1 MIKSITVTNHLN
13 ESIKLELGFPERS
26 GFLIQEISGLGPVKA
41 DINVSEL
48 SSIDGSIYNSAR
60 LPSRNIVF
68 NLVLLESPTIEDTRQ
83 KSYKYFPVKKRVRL
97 LIETTNRTAEIFGY
111 VESNEPIIFSRQETT
126 QISIVCP
133 NPYFYSAGPKGKQ
146 ITGFSGFEKVF
157 SFPFSNEAEFFYK
170 YLRDSDSELILDSS
184 GNPIQSTVYDYL
196 WDKLLIMGNILKN
209 QIQTVLYEGDS
220 EIGFNIE
227 IHSVGTAEHV
237 RIYNVDT
244 LENMKIDTDKLI
256 ALTGQP
262 IIMGDSIFISTIK
275 GDKSIQLLREGVYYN
290 IINCLDRDATWMFL
304 RKGDNVFAFDAEEG
318 GVNLYLRIINQVIYQ
333 GI

>member
-48 SSIDGSIYNSAR
+48 SSVDGSIYNSAR

-111 VESNEPIIFSRQETT
+111 VESNEPIIFSKQETT

-133 NPYFYSAGPKGKQ
+133 NPYFYSAGPKSKQ
-146 ITGFSGFEKVF
+146 ITSFTGSEKVF
-157 SFPFSNEAEFFYK
+157 SFPFSNEA
-170 YLRDSDSELILDSS
+170 LS
-184 GNPIQSTVYDYL
+184 
-196 WDKLLIMGNILKN
+196 DKLLVMGNLLKN
-209 QIQTVLYEGDS
+209 QIQTIFYEGDS

-318 GVNLYLRIINQVIYQ
+318 GANLFFRIINQVIYQ

>member
-68 NLVLLESPTIEDTRQ
+68 KMVLLESPTIEDTRQ
-83 KSYKYFPVKKRVRL
+83 KSYKYFPIKKRVRL

-133 NPYFYSAGPKGKQ
+133 NPYFYSEGKQ
-146 ITGFSGFEKVF
+146 ITTFTGFEKLF
-157 SFPFSNEAEFFYK
+157 SFPFSNES
-170 YLRDSDSELILDSS
+170 LS
-184 GNPIQSTVYDYL
+184 
-196 WDKLLIMGNILKN
+196 DKLLIMGNILKN
-209 QIQTVLYEGDS
+209 QMQTVLYEGDS

-227 IHSVGTAEHV
+227 IHAVGTAKNV
-237 RIYNVDT
+237 MIYNVNT

-318 GVNLYLRIINQVIYQ
+318 GANLYFRIINQVIYQ

>member
-68 NLVLLESPTIEDTRQ
+68 KLVLLESPTIEDTRQ
-83 KSYKYFPVKKRVRL
+83 KSYKYFPIKKRVRL

-133 NPYFYSAGPKGKQ
+133 NPYFYSEGKQ
-146 ITGFSGFEKVF
+146 ITSFTGFEKVF
-157 SFPFSNEAEFFYK
+157 SFPFSNES
-170 YLRDSDSELILDSS
+170 LS
-184 GNPIQSTVYDYL
+184 
-196 WDKLLIMGNILKN
+196 DKLLIMGNILKN
-209 QIQTVLYEGDS
+209 QMQTVLYEGDS

-227 IHSVGTAEHV
+227 IHAIGTAKHV
-237 RIYNVDT
+237 MLYNVNT

-318 GVNLYLRIINQVIYQ
+318 GANLYFRIINQVIYQ

>member
-48 SSIDGSIYNSAR
+48 SSVDGSIYNSAR

-68 NLVLLESPTIEDTRQ
+68 KLVLLESPTIEDTRQ
-83 KSYKYFPVKKRVRL
+83 KSYKYFPIKKRVRL
-97 LIETTNRTAEIFGY
+97 LIETTNRTVEIFGY

-133 NPYFYSAGPKGKQ
+133 NPYFYSEGKQ
-146 ITGFSGFEKVF
+146 ITTFTGFEKVF
-157 SFPFSNEAEFFYK
+157 SFPFSNES
-170 YLRDSDSELILDSS
+170 LS
-184 GNPIQSTVYDYL
+184 
-196 WDKLLIMGNILKN
+196 DKLLIMGNIIKN

-227 IHSVGTAEHV
+227 IHAVGTAKHV
-237 RIYNVDT
+237 MIYNTNT

-318 GVNLYLRIINQVIYQ
+318 GANLYFRIINQVIYQ

>member
-48 SSIDGSIYNSAR
+48 SSLDGSIYNSAR

-146 ITGFSGFEKVF
+146 ITSFTGFEKAF
-157 SFPFSNEAEFFYK
+157 SFPFSNEA
-170 YLRDSDSELILDSS
+170 LS
-184 GNPIQSTVYDYL
+184 
-196 WDKLLIMGNILKN
+196 DKLLIMGNLLKN
-209 QIQTVLYEGDS
+209 QLQTVLYEGDS

-304 RKGDNVFAFDAEEG
+304 RKGDNIFAFDAEEG
-318 GVNLYLRIINQVIYQ
+318 GGNLYFRIINQVIYQ

>member
-68 NLVLLESPTIEDTRQ
+68 KMVLLESPTIEDTRQ
-83 KSYKYFPVKKRVRL
+83 KSYKYFPIKKRVRL

-133 NPYFYSAGPKGKQ
+133 NPYFYSEGKQ
-146 ITGFSGFEKVF
+146 ITTFTGIEKVF
-157 SFPFSNEAEFFYK
+157 SFPFSNES
-170 YLRDSDSELILDSS
+170 LS
-184 GNPIQSTVYDYL
+184 
-196 WDKLLIMGNILKN
+196 DKLLIMGNILKN

-227 IHSVGTAEHV
+227 IHAVGTAKHV
-237 RIYNVDT
+237 MIYNVNT

-318 GVNLYLRIINQVIYQ
+318 GADLYFRIINQVIYQ

>member
-68 NLVLLESPTIEDTRQ
+68 KLVLLESPTIEDTRQ
-83 KSYKYFPVKKRVRL
+83 KSYKYFPIKKRVRL

-111 VESNEPIIFSRQETT
+111 VESNEPIIFSSQETT

-133 NPYFYSAGPKGKQ
+133 NPYFYSEGKK
-146 ITGFSGFEKVF
+146 ITTFTGIEKVF
-157 SFPFSNEAEFFYK
+157 SFPFSNES
-170 YLRDSDSELILDSS
+170 LS
-184 GNPIQSTVYDYL
+184 
-196 WDKLLIMGNILKN
+196 DKLLIIGNILKN

-227 IHSVGTAEHV
+227 IHAVGTAKHV
-237 RIYNVDT
+237 MIYNVNT

-304 RKGDNVFAFDAEEG
+304 RKGDNVFAFNAEEG
-318 GVNLYLRIINQVIYQ
+318 GANLYFRIINQVIYQ

>member
-68 NLVLLESPTIEDTRQ
+68 KLVLLESPTIEDTRQ
-83 KSYKYFPVKKRVRL
+83 KSYKYFPIKKRVRL

-133 NPYFYSAGPKGKQ
+133 NPYFYSEGKQ
-146 ITGFSGFEKVF
+146 ITTFTGFERVF
-157 SFPFSNEAEFFYK
+157 SFPFSNES
-170 YLRDSDSELILDSS
+170 LS
-184 GNPIQSTVYDYL
+184 
-196 WDKLLIMGNILKN
+196 DKLLIMGNILKN
-209 QIQTVLYEGDS
+209 QMQTVLYEGDS

-227 IHSVGTAEHV
+227 IHAVGTAKNV
-237 RIYNVDT
+237 MIYNVNT

-304 RKGDNVFAFDAEEG
+304 RKGDNVFSFDAEEG
-318 GVNLYLRIINQVIYQ
+318 GANLYFRIINQVIYQ

>member
-48 SSIDGSIYNSAR
+48 SNIDGSIYNSAR

-68 NLVLLESPTIEDTRQ
+68 KLVLLESPTIEDIRQ
-83 KSYKYFPVKKRVRL
+83 KSYKYFPIKKRVRL

-133 NPYFYSAGPKGKQ
+133 NPYFYSEGKQ
-146 ITGFSGFEKVF
+146 ITTFTGFEKVF
-157 SFPFSNEAEFFYK
+157 SFPFSNES
-170 YLRDSDSELILDSS
+170 LS
-184 GNPIQSTVYDYL
+184 
-196 WDKLLIMGNILKN
+196 DKLLIMGNIIKN

-227 IHSVGTAEHV
+227 IHAVGTAKHV
-237 RIYNVDT
+237 MIYNVNT

-275 GDKSIQLLREGVYYN
+275 GNKSIQLLREGVYYN

-318 GVNLYLRIINQVIYQ
+318 GANLYFRIINQVIYQ

>member
-1 MIKSITVTNHLN
+1 
-13 ESIKLELGFPERS
+13 
-26 GFLIQEISGLGPVKA
+26 
-41 DINVSEL
+41 
-48 SSIDGSIYNSAR
+48 
-60 LPSRNIVF
+60 
-68 NLVLLESPTIEDTRQ
+68 
-83 KSYKYFPVKKRVRL
+83 
-97 LIETTNRTAEIFGY
+97 
-111 VESNEPIIFSRQETT
+111 
-126 QISIVCP
+126 VCP

-146 ITGFSGFEKVF
+146 ITSFTGFEKVF
-157 SFPFSNEAEFFYK
+157 SFPFSNES
-170 YLRDSDSELILDSS
+170 LS
-184 GNPIQSTVYDYL
+184 
-196 WDKLLIMGNILKN
+196 DKLLIIGNILKN

-227 IHSVGTAEHV
+227 IHAVGTAKHV
-237 RIYNVDT
+237 MIYNVNT

-318 GVNLYLRIINQVIYQ
+318 GSNLFFRIINQVIYQ

>member
-68 NLVLLESPTIEDTRQ
+68 KLVLLESPTIEDTRQ
-83 KSYKYFPVKKRVRL
+83 KSYKFFPIKKRVRL

-111 VESNEPIIFSRQETT
+111 VESNEPIIFSKQETT

-133 NPYFYSAGPKGKQ
+133 NPYFYSEGKQ
-146 ITGFSGFEKVF
+146 ITTFTGIEKVF
-157 SFPFSNEAEFFYK
+157 SFPFSNES
-170 YLRDSDSELILDSS
+170 LS
-184 GNPIQSTVYDYL
+184 
-196 WDKLLIMGNILKN
+196 DKLLIMGNILKN

-227 IHSVGTAEHV
+227 IHAVGTAKHV
-237 RIYNVDT
+237 MIYNMNT

-318 GVNLYLRIINQVIYQ
+318 GANLYFRIINQVIYQ

>member
-13 ESIKLELGFPERS
+13 ESLKLELGFPERS

-48 SSIDGSIYNSAR
+48 SSVDGSIYNSAR

-68 NLVLLESPTIEDTRQ
+68 KLALLESPTIEDTRQ

-133 NPYFYSAGPKGKQ
+133 NPYFYSEGKQ
-146 ITGFSGFEKVF
+146 ITTFTGFEKVF
-157 SFPFSNEAEFFYK
+157 SFPFSNEA
-170 YLRDSDSELILDSS
+170 LS
-184 GNPIQSTVYDYL
+184 
-196 WDKLLIMGNILKN
+196 DKLLIMGNLLKN
-209 QIQTVLYEGDS
+209 RIQTVLYEGDS

-227 IHSVGTAEHV
+227 IHAVGTAKHV
-237 RIYNVDT
+237 MIYNVNT

-256 ALTGQP
+256 AMTGQP
-262 IIMGDSIFISTIK
+262 IINGDSIFISTIK
-275 GDKSIQLLREGVYYN
+275 GNKSIQLLREGVYYN

-318 GVNLYLRIINQVIYQ
+318 GANLYFRIINQVIYQ

>member
-48 SSIDGSIYNSAR
+48 SSVDGSIYNSAR

-68 NLVLLESPTIEDTRQ
+68 KLVLLESPTIEDTRQ
-83 KSYKYFPVKKRVRL
+83 KSYKYFPIKKRVRL

-133 NPYFYSAGPKGKQ
+133 NPYFYSEGKQ
-146 ITGFSGFEKVF
+146 ITTFTGFEKVF
-157 SFPFSNEAEFFYK
+157 SFPFSNES
-170 YLRDSDSELILDSS
+170 LS
-184 GNPIQSTVYDYL
+184 
-196 WDKLLIMGNILKN
+196 DKLLIMGNIIKN

-227 IHSVGTAEHV
+227 IHAVGTAKHV
-237 RIYNVDT
+237 MIYNANT

-318 GVNLYLRIINQVIYQ
+318 GANLYFRIINQVIYQ

>member
-48 SSIDGSIYNSAR
+48 SNIDGSIYNSAR
-60 LPSRNIVF
+60 LSSRNIVF
-68 NLVLLESPTIEDTRQ
+68 NLALLESPTIEDTRQ
-83 KSYKYFPVKKRVRL
+83 RSYKYFPIKKRVRL

-111 VESNEPIIFSRQETT
+111 VESNEPIIFSKQETT

-133 NPYFYSAGPKGKQ
+133 NPYFYSEGKK
-146 ITGFSGFEKVF
+146 ITSFTGFEKVF
-157 SFPFSNEAEFFYK
+157 SFPFSNES
-170 YLRDSDSELILDSS
+170 LS
-184 GNPIQSTVYDYL
+184 
-196 WDKLLIMGNILKN
+196 DKLLIMGNIIKN
-209 QIQTVLYEGDS
+209 QTQTILYEGDS

-237 RIYNVDT
+237 MIYNVNT

-318 GVNLYLRIINQVIYQ
+318 GANLYFRIINQVIYQ

>member
-68 NLVLLESPTIEDTRQ
+68 KLVLLESPTIEDTRQ
-83 KSYKYFPVKKRVRL
+83 KSYKYFPIKKRVRL

-133 NPYFYSAGPKGKQ
+133 NPYFYSEGKQ
-146 ITGFSGFEKVF
+146 ITSFTGFERVF
-157 SFPFSNEAEFFYK
+157 SFPFSNES
-170 YLRDSDSELILDSS
+170 LS
-184 GNPIQSTVYDYL
+184 
-196 WDKLLIMGNILKN
+196 DKLLIMGNILKN
-209 QIQTVLYEGDS
+209 QMQTVLYEGDS

-227 IHSVGTAEHV
+227 IHAVGTAKHV
-237 RIYNVDT
+237 MIYNVNT

-262 IIMGDSIFISTIK
+262 IINGDAIFISTIK
-275 GDKSIQLLREGVYYN
+275 GNKSIQLLRDGVYYN
-290 IINCLDRDATWMFL
+290 IINCLDRDATWLFL
-304 RKGDNVFAFDAEEG
+304 RKGDNVFSFDAEEG
-318 GVNLYLRIINQVIYQ
+318 GANLYFRIINQVIYQ

>member
-68 NLVLLESPTIEDTRQ
+68 KMVLLESPTIEDTRQ
-83 KSYKYFPVKKRVRL
+83 KSYKYFPIKKRVRL

-133 NPYFYSAGPKGKQ
+133 NPYFYSEGKQ
-146 ITGFSGFEKVF
+146 ITTFTGIEKVF
-157 SFPFSNEAEFFYK
+157 SFPFSNES
-170 YLRDSDSELILDSS
+170 LS
-184 GNPIQSTVYDYL
+184 
-196 WDKLLIMGNILKN
+196 DKLLIMGNILKN
-209 QIQTVLYEGDS
+209 QMQTVLYEGDS

-227 IHSVGTAEHV
+227 IHAVGTAKNV
-237 RIYNVDT
+237 MIYNVNT

-318 GVNLYLRIINQVIYQ
+318 GANLYFRIINQVIYQ

>member
-68 NLVLLESPTIEDTRQ
+68 KLVLLESPTIEDTRQ
-83 KSYKYFPVKKRVRL
+83 KSYKYFPIKKRVRL

-133 NPYFYSAGPKGKQ
+133 NPYFYSEGKQ
-146 ITGFSGFEKVF
+146 ITTFTGFERVF
-157 SFPFSNEAEFFYK
+157 SFPFSNES
-170 YLRDSDSELILDSS
+170 LS
-184 GNPIQSTVYDYL
+184 
-196 WDKLLIMGNILKN
+196 DKLLIMGNILKN
-209 QIQTVLYEGDS
+209 QMQTVLYEGDS

-227 IHSVGTAEHV
+227 IHAIGTAKHV
-237 RIYNVDT
+237 MIYNVNT

-318 GVNLYLRIINQVIYQ
+318 GANLYFRIINQVIYQ